1 MKLIKQNT
9 AQRRAMIIGGPIPRT
24 ILMLSAPALLLGLV
38 QAIIPIIDGLFINNI
53 VGTVAAS
60 AIHYSAPLVGI
71 FGALAQGLSVAGM
84 AIIGQ
89 AVGKADYADAR
100 RVSVQ
105 LTVAAFLGGLILVPL
120 MIAAAFPIAARVTP
134 EISDAVRTYLTL
146 NALVLPFS
154 FIGAV
159 YNAIKNAYGRPEDTF
174 ARILIL
180 MVLKGAFN
188 SLFIGL
194 LGWGLV
200 GAVLS
205 TLTANILICVWM
217 YYELFA
223 KPGPERLSLAGFHV
237 DKPIM
242 RELGQVGFPS
252 ILSSLILNL
261 GFVLINNEVQKYG
274 AIVLN
279 GAGIASNISNLCFL
293 LPSSYGTAI
302 TTLVSM
308 NIGAEQEK
316 RAKRACFAGCVISS
330 LTAAL
335 LIAIIVPLTPRLTLF
350 FTRQQA
356 VLDVANNALSIYL
369 YAVIGF
375 GITMVLQGAF
385 IGLGRTRITVVISL
399 LRVWLLRYLFIL
411 VTEKYL
417 GYNAVFWG
425 SLFSNYA
432 SMAITLIMILKVKWV
447 SVIPPRRTTAS

>member
-9 AQRRAMIIGGPIPRT
+9 AQRREMIIGGPIPRT
-24 ILMLSAPALLLGLV
+24 ILMLSVPALLLGLV
-38 QAIIPIIDGLFINNI
+38 QSIIPIIDGLFINNI

-89 AVGKADYADAR
+89 AIGKADYADAR

-105 LTVAAFLGGLILVPL
+105 LTVAAFLGGLVLVPL
-120 MIAAAFPIAARVTP
+120 MIAAAYPISARVTP
-134 EISDAVRTYLTL
+134 EISAAVRTYLTL

-174 ARILIL
+174 SRIVIL
-180 MVLKGAFN
+180 MVLKSMFN
-188 SLFIGL
+188 SLFIGV

-205 TLTANILICVWM
+205 TLTANILISVWM
-217 YYELFA
+217 YYELFV
-223 KPGPERLSLAGFHV
+223 KPGSERLSLAGFHV
-237 DKPIM
+237 DKPIL

-335 LIAIIVPLTPRLTLF
+335 LIAIVVPLTPRLTLF
-350 FTRQQA
+350 FTRQQD
-356 VLDVANNALSIYL
+356 VLDIANNALSIYL

-411 VTEKYL
+411 ATERYL

-447 SVIPPRRTTAS
+447 SVIPPRSTSS